1 MSEKTTAWVYTEKVK
16 EHFMNPRNILQDEE
30 NFIEDGRG
38 IVGSV
43 QCGDEMLVLIRVAD
57 GRITDCRWRTYGCAS
72 AIASTSA
79 LSEMVKGM
87 PIDEAAGITPKQILN
102 YLGGLPENKVHCSVL
117 GDKALRAAID
127 DYYQRNGIVIDR
139 KARAPMIICECT
151 GGTDQ
156 DILQAARDPEGAGRG
171 AVTWGELQQKTK
183 IGTVCG
189 KCKEQAMEALD
200 EAIFE
205 IHHETLKIHE

>member
-1 MSEKTTAWVYTEKVK
+1 MPEKTTAWVYTEKVK

-43 QCGDEMLVLIRVAD
+43 QCGDEMLVLIKVAD
-57 GRITDCRWRTYGCAS
+57 GRIADCRWRTYGCAS

-87 PIDEAAGITPKQILN
+87 PLDEAASITPKQILQ
-102 YLGGLPENKVHCSVL
+102 YLGGLPEAKVHCSVL

-139 KARAPMIICECT
+139 KTCAPEIICECT

-156 DILQAARDPEGAGRG
+156 DIRQAAQNG

-189 KCKEQAMEALD
+189 KCKEQAMEVLD

-205 IHHETLKIHE
+205 IHHETMKMHG

>member
-1 MSEKTTAWVYTEKVK
+1 MSEKSAAWVYSEKVK

-30 NFIEDGRG
+30 NFTEDGRG

-43 QCGDEMLVLIRVAD
+43 QCGDEMLVLIKVHS
-57 GRITDCRWRTYGCAS
+57 GRITDCRWKTYGCAS

-87 PIDEAAGITPKQILN
+87 SLEDAARITPKQIME
-102 YLGGLPENKVHCSVL
+102 YLDGLPEAKVHCSVL
-117 GDKALRAAID
+117 GDKALRSAID
-127 DYYQRNGIVIDR
+127 DYYQKNGIRIDTKR
-139 KARAPMIICECT
+139 PSRIICECT
-151 GGTDQ
+151 GATDQ
-156 DILQAARDPEGAGRG
+156 DILQAARDG
-171 AVTWGELQQKTK
+171 AVTWKELQEKTK
-183 IGTVCG
+183 IGTGCG

-205 IHHETLKIHE
+205 IHHETLKMHD

>member
-1 MSEKTTAWVYTEKVK
+1 MSDWVYSEKVK
-16 EHFMNPRNILQDEE
+16 EHFMNPRNILRDEE

-43 QCGDEMLVLIRVAD
+43 QCGDEMLVLIKVAH
-57 GRITDCRWRTYGCAS
+57 GKIADCRWRTYGCAS

-87 PIDEAAGITPKQILN
+87 PLEDAARITPRQIMEF
-102 YLGGLPENKVHCSVL
+102 LGGLPETKVHCSVL
-117 GDKALRAAID
+117 GDKALRSAID
-127 DYYQRNGIVIDR
+127 DYYRRNGIMPETEER
-139 KARAPMIICECT
+139 GTRLICECT
-151 GGTDQ
+151 GGTGQ
-156 DILQAARDPEGAGRG
+156 DIMQAAKDG

-183 IGTVCG
+183 IGSGCG
-189 KCKEQAMEALD
+189 KCKERAMEALD

-205 IHHETLKIHE
+205 IHHETLKMQD